1 MMELFVWY
9 RQNVVLKNEDERGSF
24 LEMLTRGHSV
34 GRGKDRFNKDAEIA
48 TRLALCQFLLITFHR
63 KPTLQRS

>member
-1 MMELFVWY
+1 M
-9 RQNVVLKNEDERGSF
+9 
-24 LEMLTRGHSV
+24 

-48 TRLALCQFLLITFHR
+48 TRLALCQLLLITFYR